1 MVTWYSHVK
10 SLLSLQYL
18 HIILVCY
25 KILAFFFQELWDRAS
40 EFPLFG
46 TLHDLSSY
54 HFACI
59 SERAETLELMDES
72 KCLQEIN
79 PFMWILK
86 VVERKGNET
95 EKLLNIQIGQLIG
108 KGRS

>member
-1 MVTWYSHVK
+1 MTFTK
-10 SLLSLQYL
+10 DF
-18 HIILVCY
+18 I
-25 KILAFFFQELWDRAS
+25 FQELWDRAS
-40 EFPLFG
+40 EYPLFG

-59 SERAETLELMDES
+59 SQQAETVELMDEK

-79 PFMWILK
+79 PFLFILK

-108 KGRS
+108 KGIIVFLFSN

>member
-1 MVTWYSHVK
+1 MGKIVIGAKTSAT
-10 SLLSLQYL
+10 Q
-18 HIILVCY
+18 CY
-25 KILAFFFQELWDRAS
+25 EKYFIFFQELWDRAS

-59 SERAETLELMDES
+59 SPQSETLELMDET
-72 KCLQEIN
+72 KCLQDIS
-79 PFMWILK
+79 PFMFILK

-95 EKLLNIQIGQLIG
+95 EKRLNLQIGQLIG
-108 KGRS
+108 KGKFV